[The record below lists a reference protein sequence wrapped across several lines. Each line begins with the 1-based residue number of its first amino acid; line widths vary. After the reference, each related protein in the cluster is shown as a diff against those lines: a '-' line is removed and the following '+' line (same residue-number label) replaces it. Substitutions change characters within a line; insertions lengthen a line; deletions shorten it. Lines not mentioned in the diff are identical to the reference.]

1 MSRRLIRDAPATAF
15 VLASTRMAI
24 KHRVQTPIK
33 TMQRKMRQCHKDVH
47 AAKSVIATSQHTLYT
62 RGLAEQKVRT
72 RSPAELHAADD
83 VNLTRMKCTLFVEAG
98 PLGTSNRRLHQTI
111 LHPETVRRFG
121 YHESDA
127 EMTRALPA

>member
-98 PLGTSNRRLHQTI
+98 PHSERATEDCTKRSYIQKQ
-111 LHPETVRRFG
+111 FG
-121 YHESDA
+121 GLA
-127 EMTRALPA
+127 IMNPMQK